1 MRCTENYARQDLSV
15 RAMPK
20 KTHRVMP
27 MNQRIV
33 LEALRRR
40 GHSTI
45 GAVADELDK
54 SRDATKHV
62 FITLIRQGYI
72 EQTRKSE
79 AKKGNGRAPAI
90 YRWTGKTFPS
100 SAEIT
105 SKVEQEARAVS
116 EAITVL
122 FAAMHA
128 MCRIGRLAA

>member
-1 MRCTENYARQDLSV
+1 MRCAENYARQNLSA
-15 RAMPK
+15 RAIPK
-20 KTHRVMP
+20 KTHKVMP
-27 MNQRIV
+27 MNQRLV

-45 GAVADELDK
+45 GAIADELEK

-100 SAEIT
+100 SAEST
-105 SKVEQEARAVS
+105 SKVEQEARAVT
-116 EAITVL
+116 EAIAVL
-122 FAAMHA
+122 FAAMQA
-128 MCRIGRLAA
+128 MSRVGRIAA